1 MQLFTALRYVV
12 SNLYQTLH
20 IYQKVAWGQNSL
32 LCSIIHNLLDDAGC
46 SMQKMQTKS
55 FLSVNIRIYLFTD
68 KGFVRPPESWR
79 VTVSDMLQILNVW
92 YDAFDVT
99 FFWNWN
105 ARTLNNSYH
114 HFKILFD
121 CLVIFYPILICKS
134 HFFSYHH
141 ILYVNDS
148 TLVCD
153 PLCNFLTILVLFWLG
168 KRHKNE
174 L

>member
-1 MQLFTALRYVV
+1 MDMWFQICTKHYTFT
-12 SNLYQTLH
+12 
-20 IYQKVAWGQNSL
+20 QKAAWGQNSL

-55 FLSVNIRIYLFTD
+55 FPSVNIRIYLFID

-99 FFWNWN
+99 FFSNLN

-114 HFKILFD
+114 HFKIPFD
-121 CLVIFYPILICKS
+121 CLVISYPILICNS
-134 HFFSYHH
+134 HLFSFHH
-141 ILYVNDS
+141 MLYVNDS

-153 PLCNFLTILVLFWLG
+153 PFYAIFWQF
-168 KRHKNE
+168 
-174 L
+174 